1 MQLAKVIGTVVAT
14 QKNESL
20 RGVKLVIVQP
30 VQPDGSSKGRP
41 IVAVD
46 GTGQAGLDEHVFLI
60 AGREGAL
67 VLERNFAPVD
77 QGIVGIV
84 EELYIDQ
91 RSAPARGR
99 PGS

>member
-14 QKNESL
+14 QKDESL

-30 VQPDGSSKGRP
+30 LQPDGSDKGRP

-46 GTGQAGLDEHVFLI
+46 GTGQAGMDEHVFTI

-67 VLERNFAPVD
+67 VLERSFAPVD

-84 EELYIDQ
+84 EELYID
-91 RSAPARGR
+91 RRAAPAGSRSGR
-99 PGS
+99 